1 MKYQGSEKLD
11 TFIGSAAKT
20 AKIVKKNYLDK
31 MRGKCIKFELATFI
45 NFEVIDNKSKKLY
58 NIEEIGPLELPLMIL
73 KVKGNLF
80 KITLTI

>member
-1 MKYQGSEKLD
+1 
-11 TFIGSAAKT
+11 
-20 AKIVKKNYLDK
+20 

-45 NFEVIDNKSKKLY
+45 NFEVIDNKSKKLH
-58 NIEEIGPLELPLMIL
+58 NIEIGPLKLPLMTL

>member
-1 MKYQGSEKLD
+1 
-11 TFIGSAAKT
+11 
-20 AKIVKKNYLDK
+20 

-73 KVKGNLF
+73 MVKGNSF

>member
-1 MKYQGSEKLD
+1 
-11 TFIGSAAKT
+11 
-20 AKIVKKNYLDK
+20 

-58 NIEEIGPLELPLMIL
+58 NIKEIGPLELPLMIL